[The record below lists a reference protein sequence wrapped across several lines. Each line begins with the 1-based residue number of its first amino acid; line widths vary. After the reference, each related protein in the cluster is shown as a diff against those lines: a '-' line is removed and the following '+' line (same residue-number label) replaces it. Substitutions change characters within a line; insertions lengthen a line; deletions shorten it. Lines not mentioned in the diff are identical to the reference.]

1 MTNIKRVLIANRG
14 EIAVRI
20 IRACKEL
27 GIQTVAVFSDADK
40 DSLHVQ
46 MADTSV
52 NIGKPAA
59 SKSYLNMNNIIET
72 AIKAGANAIHPG
84 YGFLAENDEFADLCE
99 INGLQ
104 FIGPS
109 GLLIRQMGNK
119 IAAKEIAKA
128 AGVPV
133 ISGTLNKIDD
143 LDEIIAVAN
152 ETGYPIL
159 LKAAAGGGGKGMK
172 LVYDENSLRD
182 EFLRTKAEAKAAF
195 GDGSLYVEKYIK
207 NARHVEVQI
216 LSDQKGNTIHLG
228 ERDCSVQRR
237 HQKLLEEAPCEVIN
251 NYVRNQLCESA
262 VKLTQHVNYYSA
274 GTIEFLLDLDTQK
287 YYFIEMNTRVQVE
300 HPVTELITGVDI
312 VKEQIRIASGEA
324 LSITQDDV
332 LLRGHSIE
340 CRINAEDF
348 ENGFRPSPGKL
359 TKFQIPSGPGVR
371 VDSHCYEGYT
381 ISPYYDSLL
390 AKIIVVGANRAEA
403 IQRMR
408 RALSEFVIKGVPS
421 TILFHNKLMSDS
433 TFQNND
439 FNTRWGEE
447 VFIHSINK
455 KEIYSD

>member
-1 MTNIKRVLIANRG
+1 VTNIKRVLIANRG

>member
-20 IRACKEL
+20 VRACKEL
-27 GIQTVAVFSDADK
+27 GIQTVAVYSEADK

-46 MADTSV
+46 MADAAV

-72 AIKAGANAIHPG
+72 AIKAGADAIHPG
-84 YGFLAENDEFADLCE
+84 YGFLAENDEFADLCKE
-99 INGLQ
+99 KGIQ

-143 LDEIIAVAN
+143 LDEIIAIAN
-152 ETGYPIL
+152 ETGYPVL

-172 LVYDENSLRD
+172 LVYDESSLRD
-182 EFLRTKAEAKAAF
+182 EFSLTKAEAKAAF
-195 GDGSLYVEKYIK
+195 GDGSLYVEKYIE

-216 LSDQKGNTIHLG
+216 LSDQHGNTIHLG

-237 HQKLLEEAPCEVIN
+237 HQKLLEEAPCQVIN
-251 NYVRNQLCESA
+251 ENVRTQLCESA
-262 VKLTQHVNYYSA
+262 VKLAQHVNYYSA

-287 YYFIEMNTRVQVE
+287 FYFIEMNTRVQVE

-312 VKEQIRIASGEA
+312 VKEQIRIANGEA
-324 LSITQDDV
+324 LTLTQDDV

-348 ENGFRPSPGKL
+348 ENGFIPTPGKL

-390 AKIIVVGANRAEA
+390 AKIIVVGASRAEA

-408 RALSEFVIKGVPS
+408 RALSEFVINGVPS

-433 TFQNND
+433 TFQTND

-447 VFIHSINK
+447 VFINSINK
-455 KEIYSD
+455 HEIYSE

>member
-46 MADTSV
+46 MADTAV

-59 SKSYLNMNNIIET
+59 SKSYLNMQNIIET
-72 AIKAGANAIHPG
+72 AIKAGADAIHPG

-99 INGLQ
+99 LNGIQ

-133 ISGTLNKIDD
+133 ISGTLNKIDN

-195 GDGSLYVEKYIK
+195 GDGSLYVEKYIE

-216 LSDQKGNTIHLG
+216 LSDKKGNTIHLG

-251 NYVRNQLCESA
+251 DHVRKQLCESA
-262 VKLTQHVNYYSA
+262 VKLAQHVNYYSA
-274 GTIEFLLDLDTQK
+274 GTIEYLLDLDTQK
-287 YYFIEMNTRVQVE
+287 FYFIEMNTRVQVE
-300 HPVTELITGVDI
+300 HPVTEFITGVDI
-312 VKEQIRIASGEA
+312 VKEQIRIANGEA
-324 LSITQDDV
+324 LTITQDDV
-332 LLRGHSIE
+332 LLCGHSIE

-348 ENGFRPSPGKL
+348 ENGFSPSPGKL

-408 RALSEFVIKGVPS
+408 RALSEFVINGVPS

-455 KEIYSD
+455 QEIYSD